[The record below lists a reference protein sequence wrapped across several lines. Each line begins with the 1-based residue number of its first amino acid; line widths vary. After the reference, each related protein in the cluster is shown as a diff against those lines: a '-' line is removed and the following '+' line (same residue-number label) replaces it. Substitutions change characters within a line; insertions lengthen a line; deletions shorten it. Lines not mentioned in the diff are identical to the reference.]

1 MLYVL
6 ICVDFLQMILT
17 GVIGIIA
24 SFNRAPA
31 GQMKAS
37 VSINEIVKSGLLI
50 FQKISLNRFLLEDQQ

>member
-1 MLYVL
+1 MLYILTCLDV
-6 ICVDFLQMILT
+6 LQMILT

-37 VSINEIVKSGLLI
+37 VSINEIVKSSLLI
-50 FQKISLNRFLLEDQQ
+50 FQKISLNRFLVEDQQ

>member
-1 MLYVL
+1 
-6 ICVDFLQMILT
+6 MILT

-37 VSINEIVKSGLLI
+37 VSINEIVKSG
-50 FQKISLNRFLLEDQQ
+50 S